1 MKPILFNTEMVQA
14 ILDGRKT
21 TTRRVIKPQ
30 PRYIKASGRWVYQI
44 PEKQVHAGCCT
55 AVCSASREWWEY
67 LMHDQF
73 PYQLGDILYVRE
85 TFCPYDAGHV
95 INGVKYAY
103 KADSTPESEE
113 VRKAYGYKWKP
124 SIFMP
129 KDAARI
135 FLKVTDVKAE
145 QLHDITE
152 EQIKQEGIEFVSGYD
167 VRDIP
172 LNTWDYFEMLFKRL
186 WNSTIKKSD
195 LPLYGWD
202 ANPWVWVIS
211 FERCE
216 KPKEEA

>member
-21 TTRRVIKPQ
+21 TTRRPVKNLAISDNGDGYFIAKE
-30 PRYIKASGRWVYQI
+30 IHKGEI
-44 PEKQVHAGCCT
+44 T
-55 AVCSASREWWEY
+55 EY
-67 LMHDQF
+67 LNETF
-73 PYQLGDILYVRE
+73 GGPYDFVAGNAVQYARYQKGDILYVRE
-85 TFCPYDAGHV
+85 TYSDVEIVGHPETR
-95 INGVKYAY
+95 KRYY
-103 KADSTPESEE
+103 RADDNYPDYIPW
-113 VRKAYGYKWKP
+113 RP

-129 KDAARI
+129 REAARI